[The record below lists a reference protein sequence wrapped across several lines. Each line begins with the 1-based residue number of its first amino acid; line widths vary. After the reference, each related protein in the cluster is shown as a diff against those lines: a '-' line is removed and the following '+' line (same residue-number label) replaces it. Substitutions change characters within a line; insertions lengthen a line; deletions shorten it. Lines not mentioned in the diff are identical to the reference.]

1 MDFDFSAS
9 PKQYAS
15 ITYKINWMLDPLAKT
30 VSNVENLNDFREARK
45 IINQIKQQIRNEN
58 K

>member
-1 MDFDFSAS
+1 MEFDFSAS

-15 ITYKINWMLDPLAKT
+15 ITYKINWMLDPLATSFPK
-30 VSNVENLNDFREARK
+30 VENLNDFREARK
-45 IINQIKQQIRNEN
+45 VINKIKQQIRNEY

>member
-1 MDFDFSAS
+1 MKFDFGSA

-15 ITYKINWMLDPLAKT
+15 ITYKINWAMDNFVTKNN
-30 VSNVENLNDFREARK
+30 NVENLNDFRDARNV
-45 IINQIKQQIRNEN
+45 INKIKQKIKNA